1 MRNKFYGTVV
11 ACYKKLVMNK
21 KQSSKINM
29 FAVICLFFTKYNT
42 ILSAFPPLFAKITSF
57 FGKETELKALL
68 DEQGYNSKGKT
79 MTKEMLREI
88 MIGLVL
94 PMAKLAKGWAMTVNN
109 KDMLNIFE
117 VSADSF
123 KINEKAL
130 IVLIDAILKALEDN
144 LTDLADYK
152 ITLIKITA
160 AKAAVVDFSA
170 AKNAP
175 KQQTALKKTITANIK
190 TKIVETT
197 GVLEICDTLM
207 EGGFADSEPTMVLE
221 YQNGRKLIDTVGRHT
236 TLRVHVY
243 GDEDHSEPIEG
254 ADFSI
259 VSLNRSEVTNVDGEG
274 ELVQFVG
281 GDYVLNIKR
290 KGFSEI
296 DVPFSIKKG
305 KLLELDIVMKPNV
318 ISGHGSVGDNPAV
331 NYHVSVVD
339 TNITTVTDDFGNYR
353 LHGVVAGTGVVII
366 TNDGGKIMRKPF
378 AIEDGQDLII
388 DFAF

>member
-1 MRNKFYGTVV
+1 
-11 ACYKKLVMNK
+11 MNK

-42 ILSAFPPLFAKITSF
+42 ILSAFPALFAQITSF

-79 MTKEMLREI
+79 MSKEMLKEI
-88 MIGLVL
+88 MIKKVFS
-94 PMAKLAKGWAMTVNN
+94 MAKLAKGWALAVSNME
-109 KDMLNIFE
+109 MLNIFD
-117 VSADSF
+117 VCADSF
-123 KINEKAL
+123 KINEKDL
-130 IVLIDAILKALEDN
+130 IVLIDGILKALGDN
-144 LTDLADYK
+144 LTELADYN
-152 ITLIKITA
+152 ITLIKINAAKASVVDFTA
-160 AKAAVVDFSA
+160 AKST
-170 AKNAP
+170 P
-175 KQQTALKKTITANIK
+175 SQQKLLKKTITKNIK
-190 TKIVETT
+190 TKITEVT
-197 GVLEICDTLM
+197 GVLEICDTLL
-207 EGGFADSEPTMVLE
+207 EGEFDETEPTMVLE
-221 YQNGRKLIDTVGRHT
+221 YQNDRKLIEITGRHT

-243 GDEDHSEPIEG
+243 GDEDHAEPIEG

-296 DVPFSIKKG
+296 DVPFSIKRG
-305 KLLELDIVMKPNV
+305 KLLELDVVMVPNV
-318 ISGHGSVGDNPAV
+318 ISGHGSIGDKPAV
-331 NYHVSVVD
+331 NYHVSVEG

-353 LHGVVAGTGVVII
+353 LPGVVAGAGVVII

-378 AIEDGQDLII
+378 AIEDGQDLNI

>member
-1 MRNKFYGTVV
+1 
-11 ACYKKLVMNK
+11 MNK

-29 FAVICLFFTKYNT
+29 FALICLFFTKYNT
-42 ILSAFPPLFAKITSF
+42 ILSAFPALFAQITSF

-79 MTKEMLREI
+79 MSKEMLREI
-88 MIGLVL
+88 MIGLVF
-94 PMAKLAKGWAMTVNN
+94 PMAKLAKGWALTVSNM
-109 KDMLNIFE
+109 DMLNIFD
-117 VSADSF
+117 VCADSF
-123 KINEKAL
+123 KINEKDL
-130 IVLIDAILKALEDN
+130 IVLIDGILKALGDN
-144 LTDLADYK
+144 LTELADYN
-152 ITLIKITA
+152 ITLIKINA

-170 AKNAP
+170 AKSTP
-175 KQQTALKKTITANIK
+175 SQQKKLKKTITKNIK
-190 TKIVETT
+190 TKILEMT
-197 GVLEICDTLM
+197 GVLEICDTLL
-207 EGGFADSEPTMVLE
+207 EGEFTDTEPTMVLE
-221 YQNGRKLIDTVGRHT
+221 YQNGRKLVEIVGRHT

-243 GDEDHSEPIEG
+243 GDEDHTEPIEG

-296 DVPFSIKKG
+296 DVPFSIKRG
-305 KLLELDIVMKPNV
+305 KLLELDVVMIPNV
-318 ISGHGSVGDNPAV
+318 ISGHGSIDDKPAV
-331 NYHVSVVD
+331 NYHVSVEG
-339 TNITTVTDDFGNYR
+339 TTITTVTDDFGNYR
-353 LHGVVAGTGVVII
+353 LPGVVAGTGVVII